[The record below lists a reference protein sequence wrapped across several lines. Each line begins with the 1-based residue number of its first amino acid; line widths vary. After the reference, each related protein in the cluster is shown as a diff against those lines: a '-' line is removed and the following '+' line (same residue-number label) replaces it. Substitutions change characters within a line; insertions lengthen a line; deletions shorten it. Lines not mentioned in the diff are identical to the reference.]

1 MRFHRRSN
9 ALLLTATTT
18 DGAVDAVQR
27 VYVTPDAA
35 KIGTEEIAHRGLPGA
50 KQTNGS
56 LGEAVV
62 RLPGDPNG
70 PLLLAGGRRP
80 AYRSG
85 PPRDTRCGSFSVS
98 GAIFL
103 CRAGGA

>member
-27 VYVTPDAA
+27 VYVTP
-35 KIGTEEIAHRGLPGA
+35 GV